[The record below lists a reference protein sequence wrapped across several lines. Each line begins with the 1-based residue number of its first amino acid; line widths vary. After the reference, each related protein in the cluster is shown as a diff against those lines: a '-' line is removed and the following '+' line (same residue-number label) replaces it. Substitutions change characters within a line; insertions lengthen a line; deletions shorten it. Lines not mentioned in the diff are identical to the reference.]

1 MLPPVRGFPPGPIL
15 KAGVSGL
22 RLRVTLTIR
31 GGLGLLCLH
40 TRHILFLPL
49 SRLFSS
55 VLLQVINYLLLEK

>member
-1 MLPPVRGFPPGPIL
+1 MPFNHVAPSSWLPPTGPIL

-40 TRHILFLPL
+40 TRHILFSASASL
-49 SRLFSS
+49 
-55 VLLQVINYLLLEK
+55 VLLRLTPGD